1 MILVEREGHQ
11 AFMNAKL
18 LVKLFKVLAG
28 LEAIDF
34 HLERLLVVFL
44 FARFFLA
51 FAFAYVLGLLLAV
64 GWLRDNPPVATTG
77 LKRRFDCRHVQ
88 L

>member
-1 MILVEREGHQ
+1 
-11 AFMNAKL
+11 MNAEL

-44 FARFFLA
+44 LARFFLA
-51 FAFAYVLGLLLAV
+51 FAFANVLGLLLAV
-64 GWLRDNPPVATTG
+64 GWLRDDPPVATAS
-77 LKRRFDCRHVQ
+77 LKRRFDCSLLQ